1 MNKKGKG
8 FLRKQKKIGINT
20 LPSTVAALLNPSSF
34 VEQIFKGTL
43 LTFLSHNIRN
53 PVAIRN
59 YKKKEESLERFLYL
73 KKNQKKTN
81 LPLPKS
87 RCHPKLQK
95 KRRIVR
101 TILIFKKK
109 IKKKLTCRCRNPVA
123 IQNYK
128 KKEESLERLELS

>member
-73 KKNQKKTN
+73 KNNQ
-81 LPLPKS
+81 
-87 RCHPKLQK
+87 
-95 KRRIVR
+95 
-101 TILIFKKK
+101 
-109 IKKKLTCRCRNPVA
+109 KKLTCRCRNPVA
-123 IQNYK
+123 IRNYK
-128 KKEESLERLELS
+128 KKEESLERFLYLKKKSKKN

>member
-1 MNKKGKG
+1 
-8 FLRKQKKIGINT
+8 
-20 LPSTVAALLNPSSF
+20 
-34 VEQIFKGTL
+34 
-43 LTFLSHNIRN
+43 
-53 PVAIRN
+53 
-59 YKKKEESLERFLYL
+59 
-73 KKNQKKTN
+73 KKTN

-123 IQNYK
+123 IRNYK
-128 KKEESLERLELS
+128 KKEESLERFLYLKKNQKKTNLPLPKSRCHTKLQKKKKKKRTNLKFKKKIKKKKKKK